1 MYLRFQASLGGL
13 QTKMTRM
20 SDLYRRAH
28 TRIARRHSGIPAWA
42 VAFPRESWRM
52 FLAEM
57 WDGFLIVSDD
67 QVAYVNDQ
75 LCEMLGY
82 SRAELTSTP
91 DGMLPA
97 EWPGLRILFDAL
109 RADSDR
115 EMPSGDLEFEIV
127 RKDGARRWVFARY
140 AIHCKGDDCRMAFV
154 VMTDIT
160 ERRQAMEEREQLI
173 RDLSAFAQTV
183 AHGLKSPLTLVR
195 ASAEVLAAEGPVAPG
210 SEFYPYLDTILRGE
224 QVMRNMIQE
233 LLLLAGV
240 SNQQVEPRPLV
251 MDTVVRAALERLAVM
266 IHDHGV
272 TVSLAQDWP
281 SVLGYAPWIEEVWV
295 NYISNAIKYGGSPPK
310 LQLGVTLEPSGWV
323 RFWVRD
329 NGIGL
334 TEEEQSQL
342 FRPFKRLTQKPV
354 SGEGLGLS
362 IVAQI
367 MERLGGR
374 VTARALPEGGNEFGF
389 VLPGV

>member
-1 MYLRFQASLGGL
+1 MTQTPDVYWHAHRRIMRHRSQVPIWAAVFPQQSLR
-13 QTKMTRM
+13 T
-20 SDLYRRAH
+20 
-28 TRIARRHSGIPAWA
+28 
-42 VAFPRESWRM
+42 
-52 FLAEM
+52 FLEEM
-57 WDGFLIVSDD
+57 WDGLMIIADD

-82 SRAELTSTP
+82 SRAELT
-91 DGMLPA
+91 GMPGGMFPV
-97 EWPGLRILFDAL
+97 EWPGLRVLFDAL

-115 EMPSGDLEFEIV
+115 EIPSGDLEFEIV
-127 RKDGARRWVFARY
+127 RKDGVRRWVFARY
-140 AIHCKGDDCRMAFV
+140 AIHCEDDDCRMAFV

-160 ERRQAMEEREQLI
+160 ERREAMEEREQLI
-173 RDLSAFAQTV
+173 RDLSTFAQTV

-195 ASAEVLAAEGPVAPG
+195 ASAEVLAVEGPVAPG

-240 SNQQVEPRPLV
+240 SNQQVETRPLA
-251 MDTVVRAALERLAVM
+251 MDSIVRSALERLAIMTRDYGAVVS
-266 IHDHGV
+266 V
-272 TVSLAQDWP
+272 TANLPTA
-281 SVLGYAPWIEEVWV
+281 LGYAPWIEEVWV
-295 NYISNAIKYGGSPPK
+295 NYISNAIKYGGTPPR
-310 LQLGVTLEPSGWV
+310 LHLGATVKASGWV
-323 RFWVRD
+323 HFWVRD

-342 FRPFKRLTQKPV
+342 FRPFKRLTQKAV

-367 MERLGGR
+367 LERLGGR
-374 VTARALPEGGNEFGF
+374 VTLRALLEGGNEFGF
-389 VLPGV
+389 VLPNA